1 MKIIAITLLVA
12 LLLVPPA
19 SAQQK
24 PPLLPEAVVAALAN
38 ELSGE
43 TAKRNLEYI
52 SRQHRMRASKGIR
65 TAAEF
70 IAEQA
75 RSYGL
80 EGVEILQ
87 FPADG
92 KTFYGTQK
100 ARPAWDAEFAELWEM
115 GPTPVRIASWDAMP
129 LVLAQ
134 DSESA
139 NVTAD
144 LVDVGA
150 GTSEGDYTGKD
161 VKGKLVLV
169 SAQPDAVYRLA
180 VEKYGAVGILSYAQN
195 QRTAW
200 FGENDNLIRWGHLD
214 SFTPT
219 KTFAFMLSL
228 KQARGFQAR
237 LARGEKI
244 IFKAEV
250 RARRHPGNYDIPTAV
265 INGSDP
271 KLKEEEIAFSCHL
284 DHPRPGA
291 NDNASGCV
299 TILEAGRSI
308 AKLIREGKID
318 RPRRTIRFIWP
329 PEIEGTLAILNAR
342 PDIAR
347 RIKAVIHMDMVGGGP
362 ETKAVFHVT
371 RGPASLPSFVND
383 VAEAFGEFVNEQ
395 SYQYAATGNA
405 SYPLVAPEG
414 GKEPLNARMA
424 EFSMGSDHQVYTDS
438 SFSIP
443 AIYLND
449 WPDRYIHTNYDTPGM
464 IDPTKLKR
472 AGFIGAASGYFL
484 ANAAANDAEA
494 LVTVMQRRSLQRT
507 ARLLER
513 RFELPADET
522 GNLIRFHS
530 WYERSMVDSM
540 ESFFVLP
547 PALRSAANAYIDT
560 LERQVGM
567 VSRPFPAQFDGRIV
581 FRRNPEIKGTMG
593 AFGYDYFTDKYGEEK
608 AAAVRLLRYQ
618 GLRGS
623 GGEYAYEVL
632 NLADGRRNVLEIRD
646 AVSAIYGPVP
656 FDLVIEYLRALLT
669 IGVVQF
675 SRMSASRDTCAPVT
689 WLWMS
694 SSRACGPAIGWSTS
708 PEHYSP
714 AGAR

>member
-1 MKIIAITLLVA
+1 MKIIAITLLVT
-12 LLLVPPA
+12 LLLIHPA

-24 PPLLPEAVVAALAN
+24 PPLLPEPVVAALAN

-70 IAEQA
+70 IAEQS

-115 GPTPVRIASWDAMP
+115 GSTPVRIASWDAMP

-139 NVTAD
+139 NVTAE

-150 GTSEGDYTGKD
+150 GTSESDYEGKD

-169 SAQPDAVYRLA
+169 SAQPEAVYRLA
-180 VEKYGAVGILSYAQN
+180 VEKYGAVGILSYVQN

-228 KQARGFQAR
+228 KQARGLQAR
-237 LARGEKI
+237 LSRGEKI
-244 IFKAEV
+244 TFKAEV
-250 RARRHPGNYDIPTAV
+250 RAGRHPGNYDIPTAV
-265 INGSDP
+265 ISGSDP

-299 TILEAGRSI
+299 AILEVGRSL
-308 AKLIREGKID
+308 AKLISEGKIE

-395 SYQYAATGNA
+395 SYSHAAGQTVP
-405 SYPLVAPEG
+405 YPLVAPEG

-449 WPDRYIHTNYDTPGM
+449 WPDRYIHTNFDTPANV
-464 IDPTKLKR
+464 DPTKLKR
-472 AGFIGAASGYFL
+472 AGFIGGASGYFL
-484 ANAAANDAEA
+484 ANVSAHDALGLLHLTASRSLLRAAPLQGRQEGFGAEEAANLTRFFLGYERAVFESMSTFFPIPPDLQNQMAPGLAAQQKGVAEMPEPAAA
-494 LVTVMQRRSLQRT
+494 Q
-507 ARLLER
+507 
-513 RFELPADET
+513 
-522 GNLIRFHS
+522 G
-530 WYERSMVDSM
+530 
-540 ESFFVLP
+540 
-547 PALRSAANAYIDT
+547 
-560 LERQVGM
+560 
-567 VSRPFPAQFDGRIV
+567 DGRLI
-581 FRRNPEIKGTMG
+581 FRRNPGIKGTMG
-593 AFGYDYFTDKYGEEK
+593 AFGYNYFTDKYGEERVRT
-608 AAAVRLLRYQ
+608 VRLLRFQ

-632 NLADGRRNVLEIRD
+632 NLADGKRNVQQTRD
-646 AVSAIYGPVP
+646 SVSAIYGPVP
-656 FDLVIEYLRALLT
+656 VDIVLEYLRALET
-669 IGVVQF
+669 INVVQ
-675 SRMSASRDTCAPVT
+675 R
-689 WLWMS
+689 
-694 SSRACGPAIGWSTS
+694 
-708 PEHYSP
+708 
-714 AGAR
+714 